1 MRPLLAGYRAAVAES
16 TDAAAVVRDLEAV
29 AGALVRYEDLRSTL
43 TDPGIPATTRRAVL
57 RELLEH
63 KARPETIDLLSF
75 AIRVERAGELAV
87 VIGQLIA
94 DLSQRPQEDLV
105 GRSAGRERLR
115 GYAERIF
122 QELAGPGE
130 VDAVEDDVFRFARIL
145 DEQPALRAA
154 LADPQLPLAA
164 RLSVLEDLLSGKVG
178 APTLRLAR
186 YVLRS
191 GQQRDLIGTFEWL
204 ASLAAEE
211 RGRRLAEVRSAV
223 EIDEG
228 ERARLATAL
237 GRLVDRSVEVR
248 VVNDPSVVGGALV
261 TVGDLII
268 DGTVRMRL
276 ERLRDALAPSS

>member
-1 MRPLLAGYRAAVAES
+1 MRQLLSGYAAALAVS
-16 TDAAAVVRDLEAV
+16 TDVAGVVRDLETV

-43 TDPGIPATTRRAVL
+43 TDPGIPVTMRRTVL
-57 RELLEH
+57 RELLEA
-63 KARPETIDLLSF
+63 KARAETVDLLSF
-75 AIRVERAGELAV
+75 AIRVERAGDLAI

-94 DLSQRPQEDLV
+94 DLSQRPEQDLA
-105 GRSAGRERLR
+105 GRSTGRERLR

-122 QELAGPGE
+122 QELGGRGE

-145 DEQPALRAA
+145 DEQPALRAT
-154 LADPQLPLAA
+154 LADPQLPLEM
-164 RLSVLEDLLSGKVG
+164 RLGVLDDLLSDKVG
-178 APTLRLAR
+178 APTLHLAR
-186 YVLRS
+186 YVLQS
-191 GQQRDLIGTFEWL
+191 GQQRDLVGTFEWL
-204 ASLAAEE
+204 ATLAAEE

-228 ERARLATAL
+228 ERARLALAL
-237 GRLVDRSVEVR
+237 GRLVDRPVEVR

-276 ERLRDALAPSS
+276 ERLRDALASSS